1 MNTYGEGREPEFP
14 SKWKRLGVM
23 VIDFFVGVIFAFLF
37 FGAVGYPIYMNLPST
52 TQAKE
57 NLEANSKELTNIA
70 DESKLQIAKMEHYFR
85 WKKQARSI

>member
-1 MNTYGEGREPEFP
+1 MNTYGEGRKPEFP

-57 NLEANSKELTNIA
+57 NLEASSKELTNIITFN
-70 DESKLQIAKMEHYFR
+70 EISLCH
-85 WKKQARSI
+85 